1 MEYPDY
7 ITAIQTIV
15 GEYMPNEQELT
26 AEKADELGARLL
38 SLDLIN
44 PQEKKTGYHQTVCVY
59 RDRTGFG
66 GGSWVPVT
74 VFFKTNEEGRIVYSR
89 FHTSKFIKEYG
100 QEF

>member
-15 GEYMPNEQELT
+15 GEYMPNESALT

-44 PQEKKTGYHQTVCVY
+44 PNQDKKGYHQTVVVY
-59 RDRTGFG
+59 RDQALF

-74 VFFKTNEEGRIVYSR
+74 VVFKTNEEGKIIYTR